1 MNFPIPST
9 FRYEFD
15 YHVIGQGVE
24 GWHERKKVWKKGKKY
39 TGTRQNWLPVPTWL
53 VVSRLGVELEC

>member
-15 YHVIGQGVE
+15 YHVMGQGVE
-24 GWHERKKVWKKGKKY
+24 GWHGRKKVWKKGKKY
-39 TGTRQNWLPVPTWL
+39 TFTRQNWLPIPHMVG
-53 VVSRLGVELEC
+53 SK